1 MEFLEMKH
9 QMKCEEDTDNKYYT
23 KWSKNMDY
31 ENWEILKVIGQGAF
45 AKVYLV
51 KHCVPQTPDSKSG
64 RKSNETK
71 YYAMKAIKKSR
82 VLEKVFCESTVKE
95 RQVLLQMEH
104 PYLLKLRYAFQ
115 TPDCLYLIVDY
126 VNGGDMFYH
135 IKKQGHLNEKHAK
148 FYGAQIILGLEYL
161 HSKKVIYRDLKP
173 ENILLDQLGN
183 IKLADFGICKMLE
196 E

>member
-1 MEFLEMKH
+1 
-9 QMKCEEDTDNKYYT
+9 
-23 KWSKNMDY
+23 MD
-31 ENWEILKVIGQGAF
+31 
-45 AKVYLV
+45 
-51 KHCVPQTPDSKSG
+51 
-64 RKSNETK
+64 
-71 YYAMKAIKKSR
+71 
-82 VLEKVFCESTVKE
+82 
-95 RQVLLQMEH
+95 H

-135 IKKQGHLNEKHAK
+135 IKKQGHLNEKIAK

-161 HSKKVIYRDLKP
+161 HSKNVIYRDLKP
-173 ENILLDQLGN
+173 ENILLCSLGN

>member
-1 MEFLEMKH
+1 
-9 QMKCEEDTDNKYYT
+9 MKCEDDQDNNYYT
-23 KWSKNMDY
+23 KWSKNMDD
-31 ENWEILKVIGQGAF
+31 ENWVILKVIGQGAF

-51 KHCVPQTPDSKSG
+51 KHCVPRSSEPP
-64 RKSNETK
+64 K

-82 VLEKVFCESTVKE
+82 VMEKVFCESTVKE
-95 RQVLLQMEH
+95 RQVLLSMDH

-148 FYGAQIILGLEYL
+148 FYGA
-161 HSKKVIYRDLKP
+161 
-173 ENILLDQLGN
+173 
-183 IKLADFGICKMLE
+183 
-196 E
+196 